1 MRETITVLG
10 FVQALFGMLI
20 FLTKR
25 PRHLSFYLI
34 SLWLALIAVFLGARF
49 LPFEVVDYF
58 KPGIFPVMFL
68 FGPLLYLYVSSLAIE
83 NFKLEKKHLLHLI
96 PFLLVC
102 IHRSFTDP
110 VSITAAPSLGQ
121 NSAFFYNQIYYF
133 IILVSL
139 FIYWIFSIR
148 IILNHRKKI
157 PYYFS
162 NYTKRITL
170 SWLIFVVL
178 LFLVLFLVDMS
189 FTSLSRFMGVRF
201 FRFFSLSTNLTIF
214 TFVVMFFSINQSTIY
229 DFRETEAEEEEDESV
244 AKYKRSAL
252 DEKRIE
258 EINKKVWDYLK
269 AKKPYLNPEF
279 SFQMMVDDLGISR
292 QYLSQVI
299 NAGQKKNF
307 YKLINEFR
315 VEEVKEKL
323 ADKKY
328 EKYTVLG
335 IAFECGFNSKTSFNR
350 IFKEE
355 TGLTPT
361 AYKNSLLENVI

>member
-1 MRETITVLG
+1 MRETIAAIG
-10 FVQALFGMLI
+10 FVQALFGILI

-25 PRHLSFYLI
+25 PRHLSFYII
-34 SLWLALIAVFLGARF
+34 SLWLAIIAVFLGARF

-58 KPGIFPVMFL
+58 KPGIFPVLFL

-83 NFKLEKKHLLHLI
+83 NFKLDKKHLLHLI

-110 VSITAAPSLGQ
+110 VSISASPGSAQS
-121 NSAFFYNQIYYF
+121 NAFFYNQLYYF

-162 NYTKRITL
+162 NYTQRITL

-189 FTSLSRFMGVRF
+189 FSTLSRFLGVRI
-201 FRFFSLSTNLTIF
+201 FRFLSISANLTIF
-214 TFVVMFFSINQSTIY
+214 TFVVMFFSINQSVIY
-229 DFRETEAEEEEDESV
+229 DFKEAESEPEEDESV
-244 AKYKRSAL
+244 EKYKRSAL
-252 DEKRIE
+252 DNKKIE
-258 EINKKVWDYLK
+258 DINKKVWDYLK
-269 AKKPYLNPEF
+269 TKKPYLNPEF

-299 NAGQKKNF
+299 NSGQKKNF

-323 ADKKY
+323 ADPKY
-328 EKYTVLG
+328 GKYTILG

-361 AYKNSLLENVI
+361 AYKNSL